1 MSNSIIFNNENI
13 CIFPNI
19 VLSLQYQENQEVMTT
34 SIYKTS
40 DYLTTD
46 EIHRLIRYF
55 KRLGN
60 HQMELLIEF
69 GVKTLL
75 RYSDLS
81 RIKWEDV
88 IGRETLVLNEKKTNK
103 RREITLGRS
112 IRERIEMVHNQLGNP
127 NNDEY
132 IFNYS
137 LQYVNRL
144 LKEGG
149 KDVKIRNKNIST
161 HSMRKSGSRFI
172 WENNGHSDEYLI
184 KLSSILNHSST
195 FITRKYLGIS
205 KEEIKNIYESFDEL
219 L

>member
-1 MSNSIIFNNENI
+1 
-13 CIFPNI
+13 
-19 VLSLQYQENQEVMTT
+19 MTT
-34 SIYKTS
+34 SKYTTS
-40 DYLTTD
+40 DYLTHE
-46 EIHRLIRYF
+46 EINRLIRYF

-81 RIKWEDV
+81 RVKWEDV
-88 IGRETLVLNEKKTNK
+88 LDRETLVLNEKKTNK

-112 IRERIEMVHNQLGNP
+112 IRERIEMVHNQLNKP
-127 NNDEY
+127 NNEEY
-132 IFNYS
+132 IFSYS
-137 LQYVNRL
+137 LKFVNLL

-149 KDVKIRNKNIST
+149 KEVKIRNKNISS
-161 HSMRKSGSRFI
+161 HSFRKSGSRYI
-172 WENNGHSDEYLI
+172 WESNGNSDEYLI

-195 FITRKYLGIS
+195 SITRRYLGIS
-205 KEEIKNIYESFDEL
+205 KEEIKDIYHSFDEL

>member
-1 MSNSIIFNNENI
+1 LGKSIIFNNENI

-19 VLSLQYQENQEVMTT
+19 VISLQYQENQEVMTT

-40 DYLTTD
+40 DYLSTD
-46 EIHRLIRYF
+46 ELQRLIRYF
-55 KRLGN
+55 KKLGN
-60 HQMELLIEF
+60 LRMCLLIEF

-81 RIKWEDV
+81 RIQWNDI
-88 IGRETLVLNEKKTNK
+88 IGKDTLILNEKKTGK
-103 RREITLGRS
+103 RREISIGKTLRES
-112 IRERIEMVHNQLGNP
+112 IETSYNELKHP
-127 NNDEY
+127 NKEEFVFQY
-132 IFNYS
+132 T
-137 LQYVNRL
+137 LQHTNLL
-144 LKEGG
+144 LKEGA

>member
-1 MSNSIIFNNENI
+1 MNA
-13 CIFPNI
+13 
-19 VLSLQYQENQEVMTT
+19 SLPLNLITKQTIMTST
-34 SIYKTS
+34 IYKTS
-40 DYLTTD
+40 DYLSTD
-46 EIHRLIRYF
+46 ELHRLIRYF
-55 KRLGN
+55 KKLGN
-60 HQMELLIEF
+60 LRMCLLIEF

-81 RIKWEDV
+81 RIQWNDI
-88 IGRETLVLNEKKTNK
+88 IGKDTLILNEKKTGK
-103 RREITLGRS
+103 RREISIGKTLRES
-112 IRERIEMVHNQLGNP
+112 IETSYNELKHP
-127 NNDEY
+127 NKEELVFQY
-132 IFNYS
+132 T
-137 LQYVNRL
+137 LQHTNLL
-144 LKEGG
+144 LKEGA

>member
-1 MSNSIIFNNENI
+1 
-13 CIFPNI
+13 
-19 VLSLQYQENQEVMTT
+19 MTT
-34 SIYKTS
+34 TKYTTS
-40 DYLTTD
+40 DYLTPE
-46 EIHRLIRYF
+46 EINRLIRYF

-69 GVKTLL
+69 GTKTLL

-81 RIKWEDV
+81 RITWEDV

-103 RREITLGRS
+103 RREITLGKS

-127 NNDEY
+127 NNEEF

-149 KDVKIRNKNIST
+149 KDVKIRNKNISS
-161 HSMRKSGSRFI
+161 HSFRKSGSRYI
-172 WENNGHSDEYLI
+172 WESNGNSDEYLI

-195 FITRKYLGIS
+195 SITRRYLGIS
-205 KEEIKNIYESFDEL
+205 KEEIKNIYDSFDEL

>member
-1 MSNSIIFNNENI
+1 
-13 CIFPNI
+13 
-19 VLSLQYQENQEVMTT
+19 MTT
-34 SIYKTS
+34 TKFTTS

-60 HQMELLIEF
+60 PRMGLLIEF

-81 RIKWEDV
+81 RIRWSDV
-88 IGRETLVLNEKKTNK
+88 LGKDTLLLNEKKTNR
-103 RREITLGRS
+103 RREISLGV
-112 IRERIEMVHNQLGNP
+112 ILRERIEITYKELGNP
-127 NNDEY
+127 SPEGL
-132 IFNYS
+132 IFKYS

-149 KDVKIRNKNIST
+149 RDERIRNKNISS
-161 HSMRKSGSRFI
+161 HSLRKSGSRFI

-195 FITRKYLGIS
+195 SITRRYLGIS
-205 KEEIKNIYESFDEL
+205 RDEIKNIYQSFDL
-219 L
+219 F

>member
-1 MSNSIIFNNENI
+1 MIIK
-13 CIFPNI
+13 
-19 VLSLQYQENQEVMTT
+19 SMVMTT
-34 SIYKTS
+34 SKYTTS

-46 EIHRLIRYF
+46 EIQRLIRYF
-55 KRLGN
+55 NRMGN

-81 RIKWEDV
+81 RIRWSDV
-88 IGRETLVLNEKKTNK
+88 LGKETLILNEKKTQK
-103 RREITLGRS
+103 RREVTLGKS
-112 IRERIEMVHNQLGNP
+112 IREKIEVVYNQLKSP
-127 NNDEY
+127 NKEDL

-144 LKEGG
+144 LKEGV
-149 KDVKIRNKNIST
+149 KDVKIRNKNISS
-161 HSMRKSGSRFI
+161 HSFRKSGSRYI

-195 FITRKYLGIS
+195 SITRRYLGIS
-205 KEEIKNIYESFDEL
+205 REEIKDIYQSFDL
-219 L
+219 M

>member
-1 MSNSIIFNNENI
+1 MSKSIIFIYENI

-19 VLSLQYQENQEVMTT
+19 IISLQYLENQEVMTT
-34 SIYKTS
+34 TIYKTS
-40 DYLTTD
+40 DYLNSD
-46 EIHRLIRYF
+46 ELHRLIRYF
-55 KRLGN
+55 KKVGN
-60 HQMELLIEF
+60 FRMCLLIEF
-69 GVKTLL
+69 GCKTLM

-81 RIKWEDV
+81 RIQWIDI
-88 IGRETLVLNEKKTNK
+88 IGKDTLILNEKKTGK
-103 RREITLGRS
+103 RREISIGKTLRES
-112 IRERIEMVHNQLGNP
+112 IETSYNELKHP
-127 NNDEY
+127 NKEEFVFQY
-132 IFNYS
+132 T
-137 LQYVNRL
+137 LQHTNLL
-144 LKEGG
+144 LKEGA
-149 KDVKIRNKNIST
+149 KDVKIRNKNIPT

>member
-1 MSNSIIFNNENI
+1 MSKSIIFNNENI

-19 VLSLQYQENQEVMTT
+19 VISLQYQENQEVMTT

-40 DYLTTD
+40 DYLSTD
-46 EIHRLIRYF
+46 ELHRLIRYF
-55 KRLGN
+55 KKLGN
-60 HQMELLIEF
+60 LRMCLLIEF

-81 RIKWEDV
+81 RIQWVDIVGKD
-88 IGRETLVLNEKKTNK
+88 TLILNEKKTGK
-103 RREITLGRS
+103 RREISIGKTLRES
-112 IRERIEMVHNQLGNP
+112 IETSYNELKQP
-127 NNDEY
+127 NKEELVFQY
-132 IFNYS
+132 T
-137 LQYVNRL
+137 LQHTNLL
-144 LKEGG
+144 LKEGA

-205 KEEIKNIYESFDEL
+205 KEEIKNIYESFDDL